1 MSDIRFNSWYHQ
13 SGTGGVVQDG
23 SGNVGIGSTLPKA
36 RIDLGEDGTIRVGAG
51 ITLDAK
57 SGIITA
63 TEFYG
68 GGGNLTGIDATAVQ
82 TGTTKVQTEAKE
94 VVTKISNVGIV
105 SVTDAGMNV
114 TGVVTATSYRGDG
127 ALLENTVK
135 DRGWFAKTDVGIH
148 TLTEV
153 GIGTT
158 NPTASLIVKGNSQV
172 TGIVTFGELISSES
186 FIKDS
191 MVGLGTYS
199 TTERDAG
206 VGTYKGSMIYN
217 YSDGTI
223 QFWNGY
229 GWNVLSMIPEVDS
242 VSPTTFDGNT
252 GATFTIFGKNF
263 NSTTNVHFITNGGQT
278 YAANTVVFVN
288 ASKLTAT
295 TGRDFTVAEE
305 PLDVKVT
312 NSDGMTSTKENVIDC
327 GGVPAWTSPAASIG
341 HWYEGETVSYG
352 MTATDPDGGAITYG
366 VQSGAL
372 PSGISLNTSTG
383 VLTGTTPSVGS
394 DTTSNFTLR
403 ATDVGGNTADR
414 AFSMQVKND
423 TAFDRDPWGI
433 GSVWGFY
440 TFSGNYNDTGG
451 SNNISNSGMSVGT
464 GNQKSVAFGQ
474 CLQVSGANY
483 GTMTNRGSGNF
494 SIAFWIRN
502 TGGRFDIVGDQGGAY
517 KWSFGVYMQS
527 ATVVG
532 FAADSN
538 GGYPTVGFQSTLP
551 GGASTGDGSWHHI
564 ACALH
569 GSTGYVYYNGSLI
582 NQGTVPQWNNNPP
595 NPMRLCALNS
605 GGGTSNG
612 QLDNVRIYNKGL
624 SSSEVS
630 TIYNAEAPR

>member
-1 MSDIRFNSWYHQ
+1 MSDIRFNNWYHQ

-23 SGNVGIGSTLPKA
+23 SGNVGIGSTIPASRLDIGGSIK
-36 RIDLGEDGTIRVGAG
+36 VG
-51 ITLDAK
+51 
-57 SGIITA
+57 SGASVTA

-114 TGVVTATSYRGDG
+114 TGIVTANGYRGDG
-127 ALLENTVK
+127 GSLTGIANDTGYWEKTTIGINTI
-135 DRGWFAKTDVGIH
+135 TH
-148 TLTEV
+148 V
-153 GIGTT
+153 GIGSTSPPALLT
-158 NPTASLIVKGNSQV
+158 VAGNAQI
-172 TGIVTFGELISSES
+172 TGIVTFGDPAVTES

-206 VGTYKGSMIYN
+206 IATEKGSMIYN
-217 YSDGTI
+217 YTDGQI
-223 QFWNGY
+223 QFWTGY
-229 GWNVLSMIPEVDS
+229 GWNTLSMIPEVDS
-242 VSPTTFDGNT
+242 VSPTTFDGDS
-252 GATFTIFGKNF
+252 GSTFTIFGKNF
-263 NSTTNVHFITNGGQT
+263 NSTTNVHFITNGGT
-278 YAANTVVFVN
+278 AYAANTVVYIN
-288 ASKLTAT
+288 SSKLTAT

-327 GGVPAWTSPAASIG
+327 GGVPAWTSPSGSIG
-341 HWYEGETVSYG
+341 HWYEGSTVSYG
-352 MTATDPDGGAITYG
+352 MTATDPDGGSITYS
-366 VQSGAL
+366 VQSGGL
-372 PSGISLNTSTG
+372 PSGISLNASTG
-383 VLTGTTPSVGS
+383 VLTGTTPNVSS

-403 ATDVGGNTADR
+403 ATDNATNTADR

-423 TAFDRDPWGI
+423 TAFDRDPWGF

-464 GNQKSVAFGQ
+464 SNQKSTAFGQ
-474 CLQVSGANY
+474 CLQVSGSQY

-494 SIAFWIRN
+494 IICCWIRN
-502 TGGRFDIVGDQGGAY
+502 TGGRFDIIGDQGGAY
-517 KWSFGVYMQS
+517 KWSFGAYMQS
-527 ATVVG
+527 ANVVG

-538 GGYPTVGFQSTLP
+538 GGAPTIGFQSTLP
-551 GGASTGDGSWHHI
+551 NNAHTNDGNWHHL
-564 ACALH
+564 AWALH
-569 GSTGYVYYNGSLI
+569 GSTGYVYYQGSLI

-595 NPMRLCALNS
+595 NAMRLCALNS
-605 GGGTSNG
+605 GGGTSHG
-612 QLDNVRIYNKGL
+612 QLDNVRIYSKGL
-624 SSSEVS
+624 SSSEIS